1 MSDFL
6 IALATSE
13 KAKNLDNLEISQSR
27 LTDDNI
33 KVFAQAIEQGRNLC
47 PSIMGL
53 SFNAI
58 SINSAWVL
66 ADSIKQACDK
76 KVEKLELTG
85 NFKSAAAKNLISVYK
100 PYFEISVY

>member
-1 MSDFL
+1 
-6 IALATSE
+6 
-13 KAKNLDNLEISQSR
+13 
-27 LTDDNI
+27 
-33 KVFAQAIEQGRNLC
+33 
-47 PSIMGL
+47 MGL

-58 SINSAWVL
+58 SIDSAWVL

>member
-13 KAKNLDNLEISQSR
+13 KAKNLDTLEISQNR

-33 KVFAQAIEQGRNLC
+33 EVFAQAIEQGRNLC
-47 PSIMGL
+47 PSSMNL

-58 SINSAWVL
+58 SIDGAWVL

-76 KVEKLELTG
+76 KVETLELTG
-85 NFKSAAAKNLISVYK
+85 NFESAAAKNLISAYK
-100 PYFEISVY
+100 AYFEISVY